1 MQRTEVGGG
10 WFGGQER
17 EQDGVTAPVPLLFS
31 LSLSLFCGALDKNPF
46 RLLKTDRNEADAYT
60 DVRRMG
66 RG

>member
-17 EQDGVTAPVPLLFS
+17 EQDGVTAPVPLLFF
-31 LSLSLFCGALDKNPF
+31 SLSLFCGALDKNPF